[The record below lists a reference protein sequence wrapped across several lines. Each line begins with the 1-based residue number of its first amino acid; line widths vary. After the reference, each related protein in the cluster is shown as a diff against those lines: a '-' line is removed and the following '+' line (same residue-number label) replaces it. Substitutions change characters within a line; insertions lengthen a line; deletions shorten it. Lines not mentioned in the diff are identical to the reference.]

1 MNQPTAIIVTEII
14 IRNGIGREVNPF
26 GNNTPHWLNF
36 ESAVKSYPCPS
47 IANTEPG
54 KTVLAELINEFWDGK
69 RWVEC
74 NREIPFDF
82 YQGDTTRQIWVPI
95 VEQKEGEGKFGEW
108 ASVEDR
114 LPGNSLRVLCC
125 EGNKIE
131 IARFWSDTK
140 QFYSLG
146 ADAFMKPTHWMIL
159 PEPPNK
165 K

>member
-95 VEQKEGEGKFGEW
+95 VEQKEGEAHNKELN
-108 ASVEDR
+108 R
-114 LPGNSLRVLCC
+114 LIEMVKSGGYDNEAEIIAVL
-125 EGNKIE
+125 EK
-131 IARFWSDTK
+131 
-140 QFYSLG
+140 
-146 ADAFMKPTHWMIL
+146 
-159 PEPPNK
+159 NK